1 MICDPEEGT
10 IGAVTSNQPEESPDE
25 LRADLDRVEH
35 EIVELQQTA
44 REIRERLADD
54 PGDPPDRN
62 EALTLAEEQEAI
74 AEVLEARRD
83 ELRRRL
89 AES

>member
-1 MICDPEEGT
+1 M
-10 IGAVTSNQPEESPDE
+10 GAVTSHQPQESPDE
-25 LRADLDRVEH
+25 LRTELDRVEH
-35 EIVELQQTA
+35 EISELQQTA

-54 PGDPPDRN
+54 PGDPPDRA
-62 EALTLAEEQEAI
+62 EALRLAEDQEAI

>member
-1 MICDPEEGT
+1 M
-10 IGAVTSNQPEESPDE
+10 GAVTSNQPQESPEE
-25 LRADLDRVEH
+25 LRTELDRVEH
-35 EIVELQQTA
+35 EIAELQQTA
-44 REIRERLADD
+44 LEIRERLADD
-54 PGDPPDRN
+54 PGDPPDRA
-62 EALTLAEEQEAI
+62 EALRLAEDQEAI

>member
-1 MICDPEEGT
+1 M
-10 IGAVTSNQPEESPDE
+10 GAVTSNQPQESPEE
-25 LRADLDRVEH
+25 LRTELDRVEH
-35 EIVELQQTA
+35 EIAELQQTA

-54 PGDPPDRN
+54 PGDPPDRA
-62 EALTLAEEQEAI
+62 EALRLAEDQEAI

>member
-1 MICDPEEGT
+1 MG
-10 IGAVTSNQPEESPDE
+10 GVTSNQPQESADE
-25 LRADLDRVEH
+25 LRTELDRVEH
-35 EIVELQQTA
+35 EIAELQQTA

-54 PGDPPDRN
+54 PGDPPDRA
-62 EALTLAEEQEAI
+62 EALRLAEDQEAI

-83 ELRRRL
+83 ELQRRL